1 VLACAFALIAGNG
14 LAPTSFGRRMPRW
27 GAILRNLPRNK
38 SGCHLLSWP
47 GNLGVRRLQ
56 YVSTFFAHTIAAYPK
71 LSRVGAEP
79 AAPRRGF
86 GKKPRTSTTLTE

>member
-27 GAILRNLPRNK
+27 RVILRNLPRNK

-56 YVSTFFAHTIAAYPK
+56 FAHTIAAYPK